1 MKKIGTK
8 TYPNGTKYKGEI
20 DKEGHPHGKGTMIFP
35 KQFTYIHKGKKYISN
50 VLISSWGKKKYVGQ
64 FFHGLMHGKGTAT
77 YRNGSIYEG
86 EFRTEGILN
95 VREFNW
101 SKLELP
107 PSVSVSIF
115 ILSSNCSFS
124 NLMILNDSV
133 FSL

>member
-64 FFHGLMHGKGTAT
+64 FFCSSRT
-77 YRNGSIYEG
+77 RN
-86 EFRTEGILN
+86 
-95 VREFNW
+95 
-101 SKLELP
+101 
-107 PSVSVSIF
+107 
-115 ILSSNCSFS
+115 
-124 NLMILNDSV
+124 
-133 FSL
+133 SLKKDHMNFPTKI

>member
-1 MKKIGTK
+1 MVIKKIGTK

-86 EFRTEGILN
+86 EFKNNQEHGKGTMKEGVNTYKIRFKN
-95 VREFNW
+95 G
-101 SKLELP
+101 LP
-107 PSVSVSIF
+107 PDWTGDDFV
-115 ILSSNCSFS
+115 
-124 NLMILNDSV
+124 
-133 FSL
+133 